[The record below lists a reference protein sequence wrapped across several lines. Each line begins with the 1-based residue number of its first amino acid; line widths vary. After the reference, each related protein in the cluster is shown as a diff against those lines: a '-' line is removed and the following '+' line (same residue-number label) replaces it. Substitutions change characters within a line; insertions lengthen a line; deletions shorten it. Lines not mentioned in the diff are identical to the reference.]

1 MVLMFNWPAVA
12 VAMVLG
18 VFLQFLWYMKPVLGG
33 TWQRLSNLDDATLT
47 QGAMPRIGLA
57 LGCSFATAWCLAGF
71 FNFIRPGDFMQG
83 SLAGLQLF
91 LGLVLPAM
99 ATEHIF
105 ARRPPLLLL
114 INTAPVGLAMLLQGG
129 LLAAWK

>member
-1 MVLMFNWPAVA
+1 MVTINWPAVA

-18 VFLQFLWYMKPVLGG
+18 VFLQALWYSKAIVGAA
-33 TWQRLSNLDDATLT
+33 WQRLSNLDDEALK
-47 QGAMPRIGLA
+47 QGVLPRIGLA
-57 LGCSFATAWCLAGF
+57 LLSSFATAWCLAGF
-71 FNFIRPGDFMQG
+71 FNFTHSADFLQG
-83 SLAGLQLF
+83 SLAGLELF

-105 ARRPPLLLL
+105 SRRPPLLLA
-114 INTAPVGLAMLLQGG
+114 INAAPLALAMALQGG

>member
-1 MVLMFNWPAVA
+1 MVTINWPAVA

-33 TWQRLSNLDDATLT
+33 AWQRLSNLDDATLA
-47 QGAMPRIGLA
+47 QGAMPRIALA
-57 LGCSFATAWCLAGF
+57 LLCSFGTSWCLAGF
-71 FNFIRPGDFMQG
+71 FNFTHSADFIQG

-99 ATEHIF
+99 ATEHLF
-105 ARRPPLLLL
+105 ARRPPLLLA
-114 INTAPVGLAMLLQGG
+114 ITATPVGLAMLLQGG